1 METRINPNQVSHIA
15 ICDGHKGFPFSN
27 KIVEFKYKP
36 KKKFLFFKTDDEG
49 WYAEDGYNTFKKLPP
64 FCYSLL
70 DELYTYPL
78 VSVFCGEKRI
88 KIKSFE
94 TLEQAKEWVTQNFPN
109 CNVIVE

>member
-1 METRINPNQVSHIA
+1 MEVRINPNQVSYIV

-94 TLEQAKEWVTQNFPN
+94 TLEQAKEWVTQNFHN
-109 CNVIVE
+109 CNVIIE